1 MHGYLSLDGLPPAEL
16 LEMGRAEVRQYGGEV
31 ITDTV
36 EHAWRQANRFV
47 VELSSGRML
56 QARRLVVTTG
66 LRDVL
71 PNVPRL
77 HERWARDVL
86 HCPYCHGWEVK
97 DRRIGVLANGSQE
110 SVTYT
115 HIVRQWS
122 QDVIVFVPP
131 ESLTGDQLT
140 GLNARGIRVVDQEV
154 VDLVVENDH
163 LTAITI
169 ADGQVVP
176 REVLFVPPRF
186 EPNSGLLVELGC
198 ELDERGHVT
207 VDATGL
213 TTQPGVWVAGNVS
226 NPRAQVITAAGEGS
240 AVAIALN
247 ADLVSEDVRLAVA
260 HYTEQPE
267 ESQS

>member
-1 MHGYLSLDGLPPAEL
+1 
-16 LEMGRAEVRQYGGEV
+16 
-31 ITDTV
+31 
-36 EHAWRQANRFV
+36 
-47 VELSSGRML
+47 
-56 QARRLVVTTG
+56 
-66 LRDVL
+66 
-71 PNVPRL
+71 
-77 HERWARDVL
+77 
-86 HCPYCHGWEVK
+86 
-97 DRRIGVLANGSQE
+97 
-110 SVTYT
+110 
-115 HIVRQWS
+115 VRQWS

-140 GLNARGIRVVDQEV
+140 GLNARGIRVVNQEV

-198 ELDERGHVT
+198 ELDERGHAT